1 MGRLNT
7 HNTEPFPLLCAGL
20 SLHGDEQRAAQGLPF
35 MALRS
40 GLEHLECSESWHLRL
55 AAHPRALY
63 SLQSI
68 SMLFTLLV
76 LRVLAQDS
84 SVVPAGTDGGRT
96 LGLGVRFC
104 FCFLQVSSSPRI
116 PDSSLDMGL

>member
-1 MGRLNT
+1 M
-7 HNTEPFPLLCAGL
+7 
-20 SLHGDEQRAAQGLPF
+20 AQGLPF

-40 GLEHLECSESWHLRL
+40 GLENLECSESWHPRV

-76 LRVLAQDS
+76 LQVLAQDS
-84 SVVPAGTDGGRT
+84 SGVTAGTNRGKT
-96 LGLGVRFC
+96 LGLEVGFC
-104 FCFLQVSSSPRI
+104 VSVFFR
-116 PDSSLDMGL
+116 

>member
-7 HNTEPFPLLCAGL
+7 HNTEPFPLLCTGE
-20 SLHGDEQRAAQGLPF
+20 EQRAAQGLPF

-55 AAHPRALY
+55 AAHLRALY

-84 SVVPAGTDGGRT
+84 SGVTAGADRGKT

-104 FCFLQVSSSPRI
+104 VSVFFR
-116 PDSSLDMGL
+116 